1 MNHVSHCSSVGKV
14 NTSKFQ
20 ILGFCHR
27 SRLLLILTTKFT
39 YSNKMLLAARNLVRR
54 LKSSAAVAASVA
66 PISVKQHVPML
77 ESEEPLKEMNF
88 LESVLYN
95 FDQAAKFTGISREML
110 SVIRSVDAS
119 LKLTI
124 PLKREDG
131 SMEYYAAYR
140 A

>member
-1 MNHVSHCSSVGKV
+1 
-14 NTSKFQ
+14 
-20 ILGFCHR
+20 
-27 SRLLLILTTKFT
+27 
-39 YSNKMLLAARNLVRR
+39 MLLAASNLVRR
-54 LKSSAAVAASVA
+54 FKSSAAVAASVA
-66 PISVKQHVPML
+66 PISVKQNVPML
-77 ESEEPLKEMNF
+77 EPEEPLKEMNF